1 MARRRW
7 LRELDGA
14 VEPQVRSETRQ
25 APDPGWR
32 DSFPAATELRATMA
46 APGTQRERHENRGSE
61 PERGGKEEKK
71 RGRGDGFLE
80 ELEHEGGAR
89 GGWVRRRRR
98 RHGER
103 SKREKLALGRGSR
116 DLLVAPI
123 EGARA
128 RALVGWLRVRVG
140 GR

>member
-1 MARRRW
+1 MVQGGWVVEYDRRVLRACWLTGRARRRW

-25 APDPGWR
+25 APGPGRR

-46 APGTQRERHENRGSE
+46 APGTQRERHENPGSE

-98 RHGER
+98 RQGER
-103 SKREKLALGRGSR
+103 SKREKLGR
-116 DLLVAPI
+116 
-123 EGARA
+123 
-128 RALVGWLRVRVG
+128 WLDG
-140 GR
+140 CG

>member
-1 MARRRW
+1 MGHGAATQKLDGWRRAALARRRW

-14 VEPQVRSETRQ
+14 VEPQVMSETRQ
-25 APDPGWR
+25 APDPGRR

-71 RGRGDGFLE
+71 RGRGDGILE

-89 GGWVRRRRR
+89 GGWVRRR
-98 RHGER
+98 GGGDE
-103 SKREKLALGRGSR
+103 GGSHS
-116 DLLVAPI
+116 VA
-123 EGARA
+123 EGAEA
-128 RALVGWLRVRVG
+128 C
-140 GR
+140 